1 MSNKAHAQIHCEID
15 TIAAAN
21 TEVLMAPY
29 RSQNY
34 SNYSFCVR
42 IYVHVIRK
50 SNHSG
55 GQSPADVSLAL
66 SYLDTAFNP
75 HNIYFVWDHQI
86 DYIDDDSE
94 FYSPGASVFDINN
107 HTDGVDIYMYDDSVG
122 FLGWDGYGTS
132 QRDKTAFLV
141 SGFMEDPV
149 TLQTYPLVKS
159 HILSHEMGH
168 ILTLWHTH
176 HGTGENT
183 DDDEFECPE
192 FVDGSNSATCGD
204 YISDTPAD
212 PDMDYYVDFAT
223 CQWLDSG
230 FDGNGDPN
238 DPNDPGDPYD
248 PDEYNIMGHSV
259 IPCISYLT
267 PKQGSR
273 MRVALTNLP
282 VLNAVSNYTISG
294 YPCATAGLTY
304 YPNAMDGEL
313 NLDLRE
319 KPANTYQYQIF
330 NAFGVMVL
338 SGESQNV
345 LKTIET
351 SGLDDGIYFLHFYDN
366 GQLTTKQL
374 IVDH

>member
-1 MSNKAHAQIHCEID
+1 MSDKAHAQIHCEID

-29 RSQNY
+29 RNQNY

-50 SNHSG
+50 SNHTG

-86 DYIDDDSE
+86 DYIDDDRK
-94 FYSPGASVFDINN
+94 FFNPNYGIFNINN

-122 FLGWDGYGTS
+122 FLNWDGYGGS
-132 QRDKTAFLV
+132 KRELTALFV

-149 TLQTYPLVKS
+149 TNNTYPLVKS

-176 HGTGENT
+176 HGTAEDT
-183 DDDEFECPE
+183 EDDEFECPE
-192 FVDGSNSATCGD
+192 YADGSNSATCGD
-204 YISDTPAD
+204 YITDTPAD
-212 PDMDYYVDFAT
+212 PDMLYNVDFAT

-248 PDEYNIMGHSV
+248 PDEHNIMGHSV
-259 IPCISYLT
+259 IPCFSNLT

-273 MRVALTNLP
+273 MRVALANLP
-282 VLNAVSNYTISG
+282 VLIAVSNYTVSG

-304 YPNAMDGEL
+304 YPNAMDEEL

-319 KPANTYQYQIF
+319 KPPYTYPYQIF
-330 NAFGVMVL
+330 DAYGVMVL

-345 LKTIET
+345 LKTIDT
-351 SGLDDGIYFLHFYDN
+351 SGLDEGLYFLHFYDN
-366 GQLTTKQL
+366 GQLTIKQL
-374 IVDH
+374 IVEH